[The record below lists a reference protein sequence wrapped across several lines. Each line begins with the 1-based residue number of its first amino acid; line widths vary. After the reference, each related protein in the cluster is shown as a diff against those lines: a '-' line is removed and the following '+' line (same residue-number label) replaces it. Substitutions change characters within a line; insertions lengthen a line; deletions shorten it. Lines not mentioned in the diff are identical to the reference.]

1 MGENQIMEKKLSLN
15 ALYES
20 AQKVEGTID
29 SVNANMYEL
38 YSYDTKGKP
47 YEECFLSIDKKMRE

>member
-1 MGENQIMEKKLSLN
+1 MEKKLFLN

-47 YEECFLSIDKKMRE
+47 YEECFLSIDKKMR